1 MLWAFIADRGPGL
14 ERSMQVRRS
23 NVCGFLVFV
32 GLVSCWGQA
41 QEGQPQQPQAQ
52 QKPEIKIGFSL
63 EANNGERWQTDLEQ
77 FQLRAQQLG
86 AQTIIRSADGDD
98 DLQFQQVKDLLNT
111 GIDVLVLLPH
121 DSAKAVRIVDAAH
134 AKHVPVISYD
144 RLIPNPQVD
153 LYIGF
158 DLFAVGVLQAQC
170 LTEHAPTGN
179 YILLGGSPLDP
190 NSKVV
195 RAGQMK
201 VLQPLIDRGDIKI
214 VADIWV
220 PEWSP
225 TQAYVLVTQALHD
238 LAQHDLA
245 HHDLK
250 VPLTAI
256 LASNDGTA
264 GGAIQALEDNHLSGK
279 VLVTGQDADLTAVA
293 HLFDGTQLMT
303 VYKPLAGEARTAAE
317 AAVTLA
323 RHGMVENTTTVPNG
337 DQTTKAILLT
347 PLSVTREN
355 AKTTVLKDGFQKI
368 ESVKEALPKDKWS
381 ELDR

>member
-1 MLWAFIADRGPGL
+1 MRVRLPRICGL
-14 ERSMQVRRS
+14 
-23 NVCGFLVFV
+23 LVV
-32 GLVSCWGQA
+32 ILIGVVSCRGQA
-41 QEGQPQQPQAQ
+41 QAQ
-52 QKPEIKIGFSL
+52 QKPAIKIGISL
-63 EANNGERWQTDLEQ
+63 ENTKGERWQTDLDE

-86 AQTIIRSADGDD
+86 AQIVMRSADGDD
-98 DLQFQQVKDLLNT
+98 DLQLQQVKDLLNT

-121 DSAKAVRIVDAAH
+121 DTAKASRIVEAAH

-144 RLIPNPQVD
+144 RLIPNAHVD

-158 DLFAVGVLQAQC
+158 DLFSVGVLQAQC
-170 LTEHAPTGN
+170 LTEHAPKGR

-201 VLQPLIDRGDIKI
+201 VLQPFIDRGDIK
-214 VADIWV
+214 VLTDIWI

-238 LAQHDLA
+238 LKL
-245 HHDLK
+245 HDLK
-250 VPLTAI
+250 LDDPKLDNPKAPLTAI

-264 GGAIQALEDNHLSGK
+264 GGAIQALEDSNLSGK
-279 VLVTGQDADLTAVA
+279 VLVTGQDADLAAVA
-293 HLFDGTQLMT
+293 RLYDGTQLMT
-303 VYKPLAGEARTAAE
+303 VYKPLVSEARTAAE

-323 RHGMVENTTTVPNG
+323 THGIVETATTVPNG
-337 DQTTKAILLT
+337 AETTKAILLT
-347 PLSVTREN
+347 PISVTREN
-355 AKTTVLKDGFQKI
+355 AKETVFKDGFQKI
-368 ESVKEALPKDKWS
+368 ESVKQSLPKDKWA